1 MQATT
6 VAAQGSAETDFN
18 LASFSISLS
27 AEGKTSPAAKTA
39 LKRQVDELT
48 AAVEEMKKKLNL
60 EFVKNSVRAS
70 SSVQENWQYVKQER
84 KFQGFIANY
93 NFSFH
98 IDDLDKVSQV
108 YDSLTSLEE
117 VTVAAPQFALK
128 SRDKINKKALKDA
141 FSKVSERFETECKVL
156 GLNPSDFEI
165 ASWEAS
171 YSDSQR
177 SDRVAAHTGRVGAA
191 RMSAAATT
199 YSADVNIES
208 AMGGGASGGD
218 EPLEIV
224 IGKARVTVNLEVGYA
239 RLPVQT
245 AVLKATVVKP
255 SPRSEETAHV

>member
-6 VAAQGSAETDFN
+6 VAAQGAAETDFN

-48 AAVEEMKKKLNL
+48 VAVDDMKTKLKL
-60 EFVKNSVRAS
+60 EFVKHSVRAS

-93 NFSFH
+93 SFSFH

-108 YDSLTSLEE
+108 YDALTSLEE

-141 FSKVSERFETECKVL
+141 FAKVSERFETECKVL
-156 GLNPSDFEI
+156 NLNPSDFEI

-191 RMSAAATT
+191 RAMSAAATT
-199 YSADVNIES
+199 YSADVSIES
-208 AMGGGASGGD
+208 AMGGGGPGGD

-224 IGKARVTVNLEVGYA
+224 IGKAKVTVNLEVGYA
-239 RLPVQT
+239 RRVSQT
-245 AVLKATVVKP
+245 VKARVVKEAP
-255 SPRSEETAHV
+255 SPADDATYV